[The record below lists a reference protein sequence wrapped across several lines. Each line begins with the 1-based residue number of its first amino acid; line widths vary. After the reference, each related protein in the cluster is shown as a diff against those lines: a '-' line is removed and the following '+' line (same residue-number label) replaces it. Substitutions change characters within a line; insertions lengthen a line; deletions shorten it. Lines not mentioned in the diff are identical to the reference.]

1 MTLAALGALVG
12 ANVLLFYV
20 AAVAGYLT
28 EKLAREWIA
37 IGLRVAGSW
46 IAAISFIVLALS
58 LSPAAAVKPDSSGTG
73 GALTSESPA
82 ASEASENRP

>member
-58 LSPAAAVKPDSSGTG
+58 LSRPLPSNRTRLERRSPDVRISG
-73 GALTSESPA
+73 SF
-82 ASEASENRP
+82 